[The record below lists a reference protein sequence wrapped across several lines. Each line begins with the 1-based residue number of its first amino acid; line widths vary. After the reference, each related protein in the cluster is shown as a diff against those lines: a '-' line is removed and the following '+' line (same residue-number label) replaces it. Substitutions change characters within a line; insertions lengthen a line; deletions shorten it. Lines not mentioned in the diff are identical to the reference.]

1 MSKNKKIK
9 IRRKLA
15 SSLAVQLA
23 ASFLVIG
30 FLISFFS
37 FESFSGKEVIAN
49 LDQLIFVL
57 LIVLVIFILIY
68 YSVTCFVVQK
78 VIVPIEN
85 LQKSAEIIARGNFK
99 HKIEVKGGDEIGG
112 LSRSF
117 GKMVAAIKKSQVEI
131 DQKMKQQMADIKKKA
146 DELESQKGTLLNVL
160 EDAEQEKTKSK
171 KLATDLEKFKL
182 AVENVSDHIVIT
194 DPDGIIIYANKAVEK
209 ITGFRRDEIIG
220 QKVGTQDN
228 WGGKMDYEFYEKM
241 WKTIK
246 EEKKT
251 FSGELTNKK
260 KNGEEYISWASISP
274 VLDADGKLYFFVGV
288 ERDITKEK
296 EVDRAKTEFLSLA
309 SHQLRTPLSFV
320 NWYTEMLL
328 AGDAGKLTKEQKDYL
343 QEIYKGNQRM
353 VDLVNTLLR
362 NVTSIELGTFAV
374 EPEKTDIT
382 EIAKTVLK
390 ELEHKIKQK
399 KIKVSLSIDKAMPQ
413 VNVDPK
419 LMLIVFQ
426 NFLSNAVKYNR
437 DGGTLTLKIEK
448 QEKEYLIQVSDTG
461 MGIPENQKA
470 KIFTKLFRA
479 NNVKETKIEGTG
491 LGLYIARSIIEVTGG
506 QVWFESEEG
515 KGTTFNIKLPLSGMK
530 VRKGTKNLDYEKIEK
545 PEDF

>member
-1 MSKNKKIK
+1 VSKNKKIK